1 MKMTQIG
8 SIFLHLTRSLVK
20 HRGQIRI
27 NLRSILTPIPGWCFE
42 ELYDQDSGSLENK
55 MAAHIGV
62 VKNLMQMNNK
72 NSVLYIIKG
81 CFIISCRA

>member
-8 SIFLHLTRSLVK
+8 SNFLHLTRSLVK

-27 NLRSILTPIPGWCFE
+27 NLRSILTPIPGRFFQ

-55 MAAHIGV
+55 MAAHHRSG
-62 VKNLMQMNNK
+62 KKLNTDEQ
-72 NSVLYIIKG
+72 
-81 CFIISCRA
+81 